1 MISDAKAIRAAELIK
16 RYCNERPCE
25 DGVCAFR
32 QKKSGICP
40 LAEVR
45 LPEDWKLD
53 GLSVRKTDE
62 NVND

>member
-1 MISDAKAIRAAELIK
+1 MISDAKAIRAADLV
-16 RYCNERPCE
+16 RQYCGERGCD
-25 DGVCAFR
+25 DGECAFR
-32 QKKSGICP
+32 LRCGVCLLQ
-40 LAEVR
+40 ATR

>member
-1 MISDAKAIRAAELIK
+1 MQRMRYSDDLRCKGDPRGG
-16 RYCNERPCE
+16 ERGCD
-25 DGVCAFR
+25 DGDFVFRLRCVVCLLQAT
-32 QKKSGICP
+32 
-40 LAEVR
+40 R

>member
-1 MISDAKAIRAAELIK
+1 MISDAKAIRAAMLLK
-16 RYCNERPCE
+16 QYCGERPCR

-32 QKKSGICP
+32 QELSGICP
-40 LAEVR
+40 MADVR

>member
-1 MISDAKAIRAAELIK
+1 MISDAKVIRAADLV
-16 RYCNERPCE
+16 RQYCGERGCD
-25 DGVCAFR
+25 DGCVFRLRCAVCLLQAT
-32 QKKSGICP
+32 
-40 LAEVR
+40 R